1 MGGRHK
7 YEITRLP
14 IGISVTND
22 SPESVLDKH
31 VPLKSSELLRNRC
44 KLKSFP
50 ISGLD
55 NRKLLKAWASSSHY
69 KIFNLK

>member
-7 YEITRLP
+7 YEIARLP
-14 IGISVTND
+14 IGIMSSND

-31 VPLKSSELLRNRC
+31 IPLTSSELLRHQC

-55 NRKLLKAWASSSHY
+55 DHKLLKA
-69 KIFNLK
+69 